1 MLRVVEMACRQC
13 RPTRIIHGQS
23 ILCKRSEPQKIG
35 SQSLSVSTVFQILKS
50 PNRFGFRQI
59 FPTKKKNSAK
69 DARFPGLLISQR
81 KTSGWMASMLGAM
94 LAWGLP
100 WVGDELE
107 ILRVYDGLCDFCWG
121 NGVLL
126 KCMLHMFGSCFHTF
140 GICAICQQ
148 LPFFVHFN
156 PAQRTWPHHIP
167 NDSQRSIVDWKND
180 HPGSRQNCYHWRLQR
195 RVQELSKQFDAWRKD
210 TRAEAA
216 AWHDQTFTPCGL
228 LNARR
233 L

>member
-1 MLRVVEMACRQC
+1 MVSPFCVSVQSPKKSEARVCPSLRCSKSSNPQIVLDFARFF
-13 RPTRIIHGQS
+13 RP
-23 ILCKRSEPQKIG
+23 
-35 SQSLSVSTVFQILKS
+35 
-50 PNRFGFRQI
+50 
-59 FPTKKKNSAK
+59 KKNSAK

-228 LNARR
+228 VNARR